1 MPRALESR
9 TYSTKLLFVKTIL
22 LPLVNIYTAYP
33 SIPSASAQ
41 AARGD
46 GCEFTYIH
54 THVQV

>member
-41 AARGD
+41 AARGMVVSSHIYTP
-46 GCEFTYIH
+46 TYE
-54 THVQV
+54 V